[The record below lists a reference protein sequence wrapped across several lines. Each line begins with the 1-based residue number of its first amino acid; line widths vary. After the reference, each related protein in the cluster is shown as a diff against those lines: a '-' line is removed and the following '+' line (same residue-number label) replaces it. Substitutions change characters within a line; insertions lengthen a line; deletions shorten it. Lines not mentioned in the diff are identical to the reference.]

1 MSALRSG
8 IFGVLALA
16 LAASPARSQSL
27 LSSRGLGS
35 PLVAT
40 DARGVALGGMGIGL
54 TGGELSV
61 VDPAAAA
68 RLRIPSVAFSFQST
82 WADFEDDGASGDF
95 SGTRF
100 PYISLG
106 YPASFGTVTVSF
118 GGLLDQRWNTTSTER
133 IDLDGQG
140 SMGVVTDEF
149 RSEGGIS
156 SARLGLARSLTA
168 DVDVGIQI
176 GRNIGDLSRVFT
188 RSFDSLDVGGALPA
202 FQIGGRW
209 SYRGWTASLGAS
221 ADVGEILHVAAAYT
235 WSSALDA
242 IPDENTNGAAASFSL
257 PSEIRAGATAILSP
271 RLRATVG
278 VHRAG
283 WSSVDDE
290 LEDGGARDT
299 FAWGGGVEWAGASIL
314 GKSSQLRLGYRDTP
328 LPFTMDGASD
338 PGESVYS
345 GGLGMDLLT
354 SGEVLLARLDFALE
368 RGLREAGGFQER
380 FWRLA
385 TSVRVSG
392 F

>member
-1 MSALRSG
+1 MRAFRP
-8 IFGVLALA
+8 GVVGVVVLLI
-16 LAASPARSQSL
+16 AAAPAAGQSL
-27 LSSRGLGS
+27 LSNRGLGF

-68 RLRIPSVAFSFQST
+68 RLRIPSVGFSFQTT
-82 WADFEDDGASGDF
+82 WADFDQAGTSGDF

-106 YPASFGTVTVSF
+106 YPARFGTVTVSF
-118 GGLLDQRWNTTSTER
+118 GGLLDQRWSTSSTER
-133 IDLDGQG
+133 IDLNGQG

-149 RSEGGIS
+149 ASDGGIS
-156 SARLGLARSLTA
+156 SVRLGLARSLT
-168 DVDVGIQI
+168 DDIDVGVQI
-176 GRNIGDLSRVFT
+176 GRNIGDVSRVFT
-188 RSFDSLDVGGALPA
+188 RSFDSLGVGGTLPS

-209 SYRGWTASLGAS
+209 SYRGWTAALGAA
-221 ADVGEILHVAAAYT
+221 ADVGDVLHVAAAYT
-235 WSSALDA
+235 WSSELDA
-242 IPDENTNGAAASFSL
+242 LPDENTNGAPATFSM

-271 RLRATVG
+271 RLRATLG

-283 WSSVDDE
+283 WSSVDGSF
-290 LEDGGARDT
+290 EDSGARDT
-299 FAWGGGVEWAGASIL
+299 FAWGTGIEWGGASIL
-314 GKSSQLRLGYRDTP
+314 GKTSQLRLGYRDSP
-328 LPFTMDGASD
+328 LPFTLDEAPD
-338 PGESVYS
+338 PAESVFAA
-345 GGLGMDLLT
+345 GLGMDLLT

-368 RGLREAGGFQER
+368 RGRREAGAFEER

-385 TSVRVSG
+385 TSVRISG